1 MKLYLVHAG
10 FYDDNVSSGF
20 YESHTNYFVVAD
32 NVKSAKLK
40 ARSIKEYRDKKM
52 HIDGIMEVNEVD
64 GYNINLLPIDIGN
77 ESGVKSAVKKVKD
90 LSQNVEKQAIEAGS
104 DEENLR
110 HAANLTKKGIKEA
123 KIEMTNFKKGN
134 KFVNLTKPEYH
145 SLVKSFNRLYEISV
159 ILDLGKEKKV
169 CLDCLKTIQNAFI
182 NKYKN

>member
-64 GYNINLLPIDIGN
+64 GYNINLLPIDTGK
-77 ESGVKSAVKKVKD
+77 ESGVKKYSYDEVKK
-90 LSQNVEKQAIEAGS
+90 
-104 DEENLR
+104 
-110 HAANLTKKGIKEA
+110 IK
-123 KIEMTNFKKGN
+123 
-134 KFVNLTKPEYH
+134 
-145 SLVKSFNRLYEISV
+145 
-159 ILDLGKEKKV
+159 
-169 CLDCLKTIQNAFI
+169 
-182 NKYKN
+182 

>member
-64 GYNINLLPIDIGN
+64 GYNINLLPVDSKN
-77 ESGVKSAVKKVKD
+77 ESGVKKYSYDEVKK
-90 LSQNVEKQAIEAGS
+90 
-104 DEENLR
+104 
-110 HAANLTKKGIKEA
+110 IK
-123 KIEMTNFKKGN
+123 
-134 KFVNLTKPEYH
+134 
-145 SLVKSFNRLYEISV
+145 
-159 ILDLGKEKKV
+159 
-169 CLDCLKTIQNAFI
+169 
-182 NKYKN
+182 